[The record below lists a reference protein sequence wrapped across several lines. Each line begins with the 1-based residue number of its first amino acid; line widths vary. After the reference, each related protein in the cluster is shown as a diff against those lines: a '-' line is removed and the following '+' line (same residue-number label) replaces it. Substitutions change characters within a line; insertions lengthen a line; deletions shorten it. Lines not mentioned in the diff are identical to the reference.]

1 MNRAERRKIERKEKH
16 GKGVTLSK
24 NELNSIKE
32 QISDRASITTV
43 DILMVCFALAEHRVH
58 KFGKKRI
65 KKTIDY
71 IDSLVED
78 IVNGNATLEDY
89 KKALKEE
96 ADVTIVARS

>member
-71 IDSLVED
+71 IDSLVEM
-78 IVNGNATLEDY
+78 IVNGEATIEDY
-89 KKALKEE
+89 KRELKEE
-96 ADVTIVARS
+96 TNVTIIAMS